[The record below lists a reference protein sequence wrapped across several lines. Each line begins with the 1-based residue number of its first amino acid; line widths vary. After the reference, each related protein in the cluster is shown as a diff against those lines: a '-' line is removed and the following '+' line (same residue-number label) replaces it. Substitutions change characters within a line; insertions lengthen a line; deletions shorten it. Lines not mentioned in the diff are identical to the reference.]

1 MTGIFREFRG
11 NFGTFTVFFLLGEDM
26 VFMVYSHLDEVIDM
40 DMGILIGIQIYI
52 YNSISNEMLFGHDG

>member
-1 MTGIFREFRG
+1 
-11 NFGTFTVFFLLGEDM
+11 M

-52 YNSISNEMLFGHDG
+52 YIIQFQMKCFLDMMGNCKMMVIVNIWIKHMVICT